1 MVRERERRRG
11 KATTCACHFGF
22 HCPGLASPNFSP
34 LSCWI
39 RPHYRHKFLPCLDKC
54 SVCFRPLNKE
64 LRRTSFLTRRPVC
77 YACYLRQRRQ
87 EEKDKRERKKLRLA
101 LDRLAA
107 KRRNQPVQV
116 PVQVESESPP
126 TEDELDLTPKE
137 PSQSPS
143 CVRSV
148 TTLSKR
154 AAADR
159 ARQKKLRLVFDR
171 LAAKHRNLA
180 AKHGNQPVQVPMQVE
195 SESPPTED
203 EFDLAAKEFSNLSK
217 RAAADPFG
225 ASCDRSI
232 KLLPL
237 SGLAAEAVSC
247 DHPVYEELHS
257 GSESD
262 APPPEAGSFSIFDF
276 LPADFFK
283 EMPPPDEI
291 LPARFVGGAR
301 HEHIDQ
307 ATRDHRQR
315 QAERRQSDASSSN
328 PSASSHVSAWRA
340 PTLTRETYA
349 RTHAPPRDT
358 HVHKHRPTTVTHTHT
373 HTHTQTSADA
383 PAGGGL
389 DFDESPSDASS
400 SNPSTAASSESPSD
414 ASSRNPPPKKKQ
426 KLNHLA
432 TKSVSV
438 GEVSSD
444 V

>member
-1 MVRERERRRG
+1 LVRERERRRG

-126 TEDELDLTPKE
+126 TEDELDLTTKE

-232 KLLPL
+232 KSLSL

-247 DHPVYEELHS
+247 DDPVYEELHS

-276 LPADFFK
+276 RPADLFK

-373 HTHTQTSADA
+373 HIHTPRPLQTPLLVVDSTLMKVHPTRAAATRPRPLA
-383 PAGGGL
+383 PKVHPTRAAGIR
-389 DFDESPSDASS
+389 PRKK
-400 SNPSTAASSESPSD
+400 N
-414 ASSRNPPPKKKQ
+414 RN
-426 KLNHLA
+426 
-432 TKSVSV
+432 
-438 GEVSSD
+438 
-444 V
+444 